1 MPETSRLNRPSL
13 GIALVLA
20 AVLAMSINDALVKSL
35 SGGYPLHQ
43 VVFTRALIGLALCL
57 VFVRFEG
64 GWSILKTRQPGL
76 HFLRGLLI
84 VIANSCF
91 FAAIAVVP
99 LGEATAIFFA
109 APLLITLFSVPV
121 LGERIGPVRLAAVL
135 IGFAGVL
142 VMQRPWANAGDLGV
156 SRIVLLLPLI
166 AATTYALQ
174 QVMTRRLGLTSK
186 ASAMAVYI
194 QLVFFVVSITV
205 GAIAG
210 DGKFVAGLENPSLI
224 FLLRP
229 WIWPEAE
236 DLWRFLALGM
246 NIAVASYCISA
257 AYRTADAGVL
267 APFEYCGL
275 LLAVFWG
282 WVFWGELPGLEV
294 AFGIILIVS
303 GGLAV
308 YLREKQLARRRA
320 LHRDIGEMKS

>member
-1 MPETSRLNRPSL
+1 MSQTSDLNKPAA

-20 AVLAMSINDALVKSL
+20 AMVSMSINDALVKSL

-43 VVFTRALIGLALCL
+43 VIFTRALIGLALCL
-57 VFVRFEG
+57 VFVLFEG
-64 GWSILKTRQPGL
+64 GLSILKTRQPGL

-121 LGERIGPVRLAAVL
+121 LGERIGPVRLGAVL

-142 VMQRPWANAGDLGV
+142 IMQRPWADAGNLGV
-156 SRIVLLLPLI
+156 SRIVLLLPLV
-166 AATTYALQ
+166 AASAYALQ
-174 QVMTRRLGLTSK
+174 QVMTRRLGLASQ

-194 QLVFFVVSITV
+194 QSVFVVVSIAV

-210 DGKFVAGLENPSLI
+210 DGKFAAGLENPSLL

-229 WIWPEAE
+229 WIWPEAP
-236 DLWRFLALGM
+236 DIWRFLALGG

-257 AYRTADAGVL
+257 AYRMADAGTL
-267 APFEYCGL
+267 APFEYAGL
-275 LLAVFWG
+275 MMAVFWG
-282 WVFWGELPGLEV
+282 WIIWGEIPGPEV
-294 AFGIILIVS
+294 AFGIVLIVT

-308 YLREKQLARRRA
+308 FFRERHLAARLA
-320 LHRDIGEMKS
+320 PEPDT